1 MTSETIRLLDKIYC
15 ALTNEVAQWND
26 RDDKRELQARIALD
40 KFLRILEAECP
51 SFKPGLGEE

>member
-15 ALTNEVAQWND
+15 ALANEVARWND